1 MSFPNLTKI
10 VTTFTATASLLLLAG
25 CENPA
30 ALNESTAN
38 IKHITQSEF
47 EAEVTRSAK
56 PVVIDFYATWC
67 GPCRQLSPLLEKLAA
82 PLADQIKFVKV
93 NVDESP
99 GLAQNYT
106 VSAIPTLL
114 FFKDGKVAE
123 RLTGLT
129 SEADLKAKL
138 EKFATAK

>member
-1 MSFPNLTKI
+1 MSFLW
-10 VTTFTATASLLLLAG
+10 LLAG
-25 CENPA
+25 CEKPSA
-30 ALNESTAN
+30 MNESTAN

-47 EAEVTRSAK
+47 ETEVTRSSR

-67 GPCRQLSPLLEKLAA
+67 GPCRQLSPLLDKLAA
-82 PLADQIKFVKV
+82 PLAEQIKFVKV

-114 FFKDGKVAE
+114 FFKDGKIVE
-123 RLTGLT
+123 RITGLAA
-129 SEADLKAKL
+129 EAELKAKL
-138 EKFATAK
+138 EKLAAGK